1 MKKNG
6 ILWMLAV
13 LTILLAGCSSD
24 DSGSSPLLGTWEME
38 KSYIGYDVAEE
49 RIYSKVGE
57 DEVIADF
64 QEDGRLSV
72 RRKSEQP
79 FDDYFLPS
87 GNYTYS
93 FTTDLLF
100 LNTDNEHSSEW
111 NYTVENNSLSISFCH
126 KLDMNSYPGPSIIYI
141 FHRKI
146 NK

>member
-38 KSYIGYDVAEE
+38 KSYIGYDVSDE
-49 RIYSKVGE
+49 RVYSLIGE

-64 QEDGRLSV
+64 QENGLLNV

-79 FDDYFLPS
+79 IDDYFLPS

-93 FTTDLLF
+93 FTIDLLY
-100 LNTDNEHSSEW
+100 LNTDNENYSKW
-111 NYTVENNSLSISFCH
+111 NYTVENNRLSISFCR

-141 FHRKI
+141 FRK
-146 NK
+146 K

>member
-1 MKKNG
+1 MNKK
-6 ILWMLAV
+6 LC
-13 LTILLAGCSSD
+13 ILLCFLLIIVSAGCRSD
-24 DSGSSPLLGTWEME
+24 DDASYPLLGTWEME

-64 QEDGRLSV
+64 QEDGLLSV